1 MLATQICD
9 GHAILCLLQDRPS
22 RQILLAKSPAGQCMI
37 CASLYFDFVIRISS
51 FIFEKILLPH
61 TTKFRGDYRISPSS
75 VADHQP
81 DAHTAVLLRDWYVR
95 ASDPLLANSIDPR
108 NGPIPQISQ
117 FLFWARLP
125 ADRDR

>member
-1 MLATQICD
+1 TQICD

-61 TTKFRGDYRISPSS
+61 TSKFRGDYQGRRS
-75 VADHQP
+75 
-81 DAHTAVLLRDWYVR
+81 
-95 ASDPLLANSIDPR
+95 
-108 NGPIPQISQ
+108 
-117 FLFWARLP
+117 
-125 ADRDR
+125 